1 MDLDVST
8 KSKIEKLPLI
18 MRMAA
23 YYLLDCVDKIIDG
36 KCSEAEVST
45 VMGTL
50 KQNADA
56 RYGNEDL
63 MNYDKA
69 GNALGFGCT
78 NRSGLKKL
86 LDRYNIK
93 QVVINNMRCGF
104 LRSEIM
110 ALADKLSADVR
121 KRELKE
127 RRKKER
133 ALEKL
138 KMKNKK
144 TLQR

>member
-18 MRMAA
+18 MRTAA

-45 VMGTL
+45 AMGTL

-56 RYGNEDL
+56 RYGKEDL

-138 KMKNKK
+138 KAKNKK
-144 TLQR
+144 TS